1 MHCIKDARHISPQLI
16 ALISQ
21 QSSQQPL
28 PEIHILADELLAR
41 YGRTIQAI
49 LFYGSCFRK
58 GDNEGLLDLYLLVDN
73 YRSAHRKRWPAF
85 LNRLLPPNVYYL
97 ELPFK
102 GRLVRAKYAVLS
114 IKDFERGTSRRWF
127 HSYLWARFAQP
138 AGLVYVRDDQI
149 AQQVQNALACSVIT
163 FITRVLPILPSR
175 FCARDL
181 WRKGLW
187 LSYCSELRPE
197 KFDSIFALFDANIK
211 YYEQLTQA
219 AITAVPFPVQV
230 ASGSYP
236 TRYHVNIPARI
247 RFSNR
252 LAWTVRRPQGKLLS
266 ALRLLKGMT
275 TFQGGLDYILWKI
288 EQHSGITVEVSPRL
302 KRHPLLAS
310 GVLFWRLYRRGAFR

>member
-114 IKDFERGTSRRWF
+114 IKDFERGTSRRCF

-163 FITRVLPILPSR
+163 FI
-175 FCARDL
+175 
-181 WRKGLW
+181 K
-187 LSYCSELRPE
+187 LRPE